1 MANQLKKSHLQT
13 AIIPVLAIFLVSLL
27 SNGLFANS
35 DFKSFLKDADN
46 GNLSNSVDQK
56 PIKTVEEMNKF
67 LSMNIKYPLSS
78 RTAGETGSIV
88 VFAKVDGNGIIEV
101 VSTDIPKGDYV
112 ELKGISIT
120 GYLSEEEAKPN
131 KIKSSNHENLVEE
144 AKRVVNSFP
153 KLEIAEL
160 QNQTIKFQFSFD
172 LRHLQIIHEQ
182 IQNPLQI
189 QVEPQISG
197 HLPKK
202 RVIE

>member
-1 MANQLKKSHLQT
+1 
-13 AIIPVLAIFLVSLL
+13 LAIFLVSLL

-67 LSMNIKYPLSS
+67 LSMNIKYPLAS

-101 VSTDIPKGDYV
+101 VSTDMPKGDYV

-160 QNQTIKFQFSFD
+160 QNQTIKFQFTFD

-189 QVEPQISG
+189 QIEPQISG
-197 HLPKK
+197 NLPKK

>member
-67 LSMNIKYPLSS
+67 LSMNIKYPLAS

-101 VSTDIPKGDYV
+101 VSTDMPKGDYV

-160 QNQTIKFQFSFD
+160 QNQTIKFQFTFD

-189 QVEPQISG
+189 QIEPQISG
-197 HLPKK
+197 NLPKK